1 MKYKIKKES
10 EFEKNLEIK
19 VELEDLDDHR
29 DEAIKK
35 IGKQIKVDGFR
46 TGKIPANIVK
56 REVGEDYINEEAIE
70 LFLPQTLFSILNDE
84 EISPATRPAIKEIKK
99 EKSHF
104 DVNVLITLWPTLSK
118 LPKLSQ
124 TVEVDS
130 ITPTDDEIAD
140 QIERIKSQFAE
151 VSKVERPLN
160 SGDFAM
166 MNLSATKNGVEV
178 KDFTYNDYL
187 YEVGTGA
194 LTPSLDSKLEG
205 VAPGAIIKFNDSI
218 PQLNEENV
226 EVTVLLKEVREK
238 ILPELTDE
246 WVSDTTEFENVDSLK
261 KELVVNIENVKKQQI
276 ASQYQ
281 GQLTNKLIE
290 EVDMKLPEQLVI
302 AEMDSILQNF
312 LNELKQ
318 SNIQLEDYFKI
329 TGLTEETLRDD
340 LNKQA
345 SRNLTMVLILD
356 KVIAD
361 LDMKLDEKDIAL
373 VDEHMVTH
381 KDDAE
386 DSDQSSHR
394 MNLEAESLRNKAM
407 LHILQQGISVDKDGE
422 KVYLQDVYNRDT
434 DFRRGRIKWKKY
446 LQIM

>member
-130 ITPTDDEIAD
+130 IAPTDDEIAD

-160 SGDFAM
+160 SGDYAM

-261 KELVVNIENVKKQQI
+261 KELVANIENVKKQQI

-394 MNLEAESLRNKAM
+394 LNLEAESLRNKAM

-434 DFRRGRIKWKKY
+434 DLGEEE
-446 LQIM
+446 

>member
-130 ITPTDDEIAD
+130 IAPTDDEIAD

-166 MNLSATKNGVEV
+166 INLSATKNGVEV

-356 KVIAD
+356 KVIED

-381 KDDAE
+381 KDDTE

-434 DFRRGRIKWKKY
+434 DLGEEE
-446 LQIM
+446 

>member
-130 ITPTDDEIAD
+130 IAPTDDEIAD

-290 EVDMKLPEQLVI
+290 EVDIKLPEQLVI

-386 DSDQSSHR
+386 GSDQSSHR

-434 DFRRGRIKWKKY
+434 DLGEEE
-446 LQIM
+446 

>member
-130 ITPTDDEIAD
+130 IAPTDEEIAD

-160 SGDFAM
+160 SGDYAM

-394 MNLEAESLRNKAM
+394 LNLEAESLRNKAM

-434 DFRRGRIKWKKY
+434 DLGEEE
-446 LQIM
+446 

>member
-1 MKYKIKKES
+1 LKYKIKKES

-130 ITPTDDEIAD
+130 IAPTDEEIAD

-160 SGDFAM
+160 SGDYAM

-261 KELVVNIENVKKQQI
+261 KELVANIENVKKQQI

-394 MNLEAESLRNKAM
+394 LNLEAESLRNKAM

-434 DFRRGRIKWKKY
+434 DLGEEE
-446 LQIM
+446 

>member
-130 ITPTDDEIAD
+130 IAPTDEEIAD

-151 VSKVERPLN
+151 VSKVERSLN
-160 SGDFAM
+160 SGDYAM

-178 KDFTYNDYL
+178 KDFIYNDYL

-261 KELVVNIENVKKQQI
+261 KELVANIENVKKQQI

-361 LDMKLDEKDIAL
+361 LDIKLDEKDIAL

-394 MNLEAESLRNKAM
+394 LNLEAESLRNKAM

-434 DFRRGRIKWKKY
+434 DLGEEE
-446 LQIM
+446 

>member
-19 VELEDLDDHR
+19 VELEDLEDHR

-70 LFLPQTLFSILNDE
+70 IFLPQTLFSILNDE

-99 EKSHF
+99 EKNHF
-104 DVNVLITLWPTLSK
+104 EVNVLITLWPKLSK

-130 ITPTDDEIAD
+130 ITPTDEEIAD
-140 QIERIKSQFAE
+140 QIERIKSQFAD

-160 SGDFAM
+160 SGDYAM

-205 VAPGAIIKFNDSI
+205 VAPGAIIKFNDTI
-218 PQLNEENV
+218 PQLSEENV
-226 EVTVLLKEVREK
+226 EITVLVKEVREK

-246 WVSDTTEFENVDSLK
+246 WVADTTEFDNVDSLK
-261 KELVVNIENVKKQQI
+261 KELVINIENVKKQQI

-281 GQLTNKLIE
+281 GELTNKLIE

-302 AEMDSILQNF
+302 TEMDSILQNF

-356 KVIAD
+356 KVIED
-361 LDMKLDEKDIAL
+361 LDMKLDEKDVAL
-373 VDEHMVTH
+373 VDEHMSTH
-381 KDDAE
+381 KDEEE
-386 DSDQSSHR
+386 DSDQTSHR

-407 LHILQQGISVDKDGE
+407 LHILQQGISVDRDGE
-422 KVYLQDVYNRDT
+422 KVNLQDVYNRDT
-434 DFRRGRIKWKKY
+434 DLGEEE
-446 LQIM
+446 

>member
-19 VELEDLDDHR
+19 VELEDLNNHR

-35 IGKQIKVDGFR
+35 IGKQIKVAGFR
-46 TGKIPANIVK
+46 PGKIPANIVT

-84 EISPATRPAIKEIKK
+84 DISPATRPAIKEIKK
-99 EKSHF
+99 QKDHF
-104 DVNVLITLWPTLSK
+104 DVDVLITLWPKLSK
-118 LPKLSQ
+118 MPKLNQ
-124 TVEVDS
+124 TVEVES
-130 ITPTDDEIAD
+130 ITPTDDEISD
-140 QIERIKSQFAE
+140 QIDRIKSQFAE
-151 VSKVERPLN
+151 VSKVERPIN
-160 SGDFAM
+160 SGDYAM
-166 MNLSATKNGVEV
+166 MNLSAKNNGVEV

-187 YEVGTGA
+187 YEVGTGS

-205 VAPGAIIKFNDSI
+205 VASGAIIKFSDSI
-218 PQLNEENV
+218 PQLKEEKV
-226 EVTVLLKEVREK
+226 EITVLVKEVKEK

-246 WVSDTTEFENVDSLK
+246 WVSSTTEFENIDSLK
-261 KELVVNIENVKKQQI
+261 KELIINIENVKKQQI

-281 GQLTNKLIE
+281 SELTNKLIE
-290 EVDMKLPEQLVI
+290 IVDMKIPEQLVI

-356 KVIAD
+356 KVIED
-361 LDMKLDEKDIAL
+361 LDIKLDEKDTAL

-381 KDDAE
+381 KDDEE
-386 DSDQSSHR
+386 DSDRSSHR
-394 MNLEAESLRNKAM
+394 LNLEAESLRNKAM
-407 LHILQQGISVDKDGE
+407 LHVLQQGISVDKDGE
-422 KVYLQDVYNRDT
+422 KVNLQDVYNRDT
-434 DFRRGRIKWKKY
+434 DLGEEE
-446 LQIM
+446 

>member
-19 VELEDLDDHR
+19 VELEDLNNHR

-35 IGKQIKVDGFR
+35 IGKQIKVAGFR
-46 TGKIPANIVK
+46 PGKIPANIVT
-56 REVGEDYINEEAIE
+56 REVGEDYVNEEAIE

-84 EISPATRPAIKEIKK
+84 DISPATRPAIKEIKK
-99 EKSHF
+99 QKDHF
-104 DVNVLITLWPTLSK
+104 DVEVLITLWPKLSK
-118 LPKLSQ
+118 MPKLNQ
-124 TVEVDS
+124 TVEVES
-130 ITPTDDEIAD
+130 ITPTDDEITD
-140 QIERIKSQFAE
+140 QIDRIKSQFAE
-151 VSKVERPLN
+151 VSKVERPIN
-160 SGDFAM
+160 SGDYAM
-166 MNLSATKNGVEV
+166 MNLSAKNNGVEV

-187 YEVGTGA
+187 YEVGTGS

-205 VAPGAIIKFNDSI
+205 VASGAIIKFSDSI
-218 PQLNEENV
+218 PQLKEEKV
-226 EVTVLLKEVREK
+226 EITVLVKEVKEK

-246 WVSDTTEFENVDSLK
+246 WVSSTTEFENIDSLK
-261 KELVVNIENVKKQQI
+261 KELIINIENVKKQQI

-281 GQLTNKLIE
+281 SELTNKLIE
-290 EVDMKLPEQLVI
+290 IVDMKIPEQLVI

-356 KVIAD
+356 KVIED
-361 LDMKLDEKDIAL
+361 LDIKLDEKDAAL

-381 KDDAE
+381 KDDEE
-386 DSDQSSHR
+386 DSDRSSHR
-394 MNLEAESLRNKAM
+394 LNLEAESLRNKAM
-407 LHILQQGISVDKDGE
+407 LHVLQQGISVDKDGE
-422 KVYLQDVYNRDT
+422 KVNLQDVYNRDT
-434 DFRRGRIKWKKY
+434 DLGEEE
-446 LQIM
+446 

>member
-10 EFEKNLEIK
+10 EFEKILEIK
-19 VELEDLDDHR
+19 VELEDLDTHK
-29 DEAIKK
+29 DEAVKK
-35 IGKQIKVDGFR
+35 IGKQIKVAGFR
-46 TGKIPANIVK
+46 PGKIPANIVT

-99 EKSHF
+99 QKNHF
-104 DVNVLITLWPTLSK
+104 DVEVLITLWPKLSK
-118 LPKLSQ
+118 SPKLSQ
-124 TVEVDS
+124 TVEVES
-130 ITPTDDEIAD
+130 IKPSDEEIEG

-160 SGDFAM
+160 SGDYAM
-166 MNLSATKNGVEV
+166 MNLSATKNNVDL

-187 YEVGTGA
+187 YEVGSGS
-194 LTPSLDSKLEG
+194 LTPALDSKLEG
-205 VAPGAIIKFNDSI
+205 VAPGAIIKFTDSI
-218 PQLNEENV
+218 PQINEENV
-226 EVTVLLKEVREK
+226 ELTVLVKEVREK

-246 WVSDTTEFENVDSLK
+246 WVADTTEFENIDSLK
-261 KELVVNIENVKKQQI
+261 KELIINIENVKKQQI

-281 GQLTNKLIE
+281 AELTNKLIE

-356 KVIAD
+356 KVIED
-361 LDMKLDEKDIAL
+361 LDMKLDDKDLAL
-373 VDEHMVTH
+373 VDEHMQTH
-381 KDDAE
+381 NDDE
-386 DSDQSSHR
+386 DDSDQSSHR
-394 MNLEAESLRNKAM
+394 LNLEAESLRNKAM
-407 LHILQQGISVDKDGE
+407 LHVLQQGVSVDKDGE

-434 DFRRGRIKWKKY
+434 DLGEEE
-446 LQIM
+446 

>member
-19 VELEDLDDHR
+19 VELEDLNNHR

-35 IGKQIKVDGFR
+35 IGKQIKVAGFR
-46 TGKIPANIVK
+46 PGKIPANIVT
-56 REVGEDYINEEAIE
+56 REVGEDYVNEEAIE

-84 EISPATRPAIKEIKK
+84 DISPATRPAIKEIKK
-99 EKSHF
+99 QKDHF
-104 DVNVLITLWPTLSK
+104 DVDVLITLWPKLSK
-118 LPKLSQ
+118 MPKLNQ
-124 TVEVDS
+124 TVEVES
-130 ITPTDDEIAD
+130 ITPTDDEISD
-140 QIERIKSQFAE
+140 QIDRIKSQFAE
-151 VSKVERPLN
+151 VSKVERPIN
-160 SGDFAM
+160 SGDYAM
-166 MNLSATKNGVEV
+166 MNLSAKNNGVEV

-187 YEVGTGA
+187 YEVGTGS

-205 VAPGAIIKFNDSI
+205 VASGAIIKFSDSI
-218 PQLNEENV
+218 PQLKEEKV
-226 EVTVLLKEVREK
+226 EITVLVKEVKEK

-246 WVSDTTEFENVDSLK
+246 WVSSTTEFENIDSLK
-261 KELVVNIENVKKQQI
+261 KELIINIENVKKQQI

-281 GQLTNKLIE
+281 SELTNKLIE
-290 EVDMKLPEQLVI
+290 IVDMKIPEQLVI

-356 KVIAD
+356 KVIED
-361 LDMKLDEKDIAL
+361 LDIKLDEKDIAL

-381 KDDAE
+381 KNDEE
-386 DSDQSSHR
+386 DSDRSSHR
-394 MNLEAESLRNKAM
+394 LNLEAESLRNKAM
-407 LHILQQGISVDKDGE
+407 LHVLQQGISVDKDGE
-422 KVYLQDVYNRDT
+422 KVNLQDVYNRDT
-434 DFRRGRIKWKKY
+434 DLGEEE
-446 LQIM
+446 

>member
-261 KELVVNIENVKKQQI
+261 KELVANIENVKKQQI

-434 DFRRGRIKWKKY
+434 DLGEEE
-446 LQIM
+446 

>member
-130 ITPTDDEIAD
+130 IAPTDEEIAD

-160 SGDFAM
+160 SGDYAM

-187 YEVGTGA
+187 YEV
-194 LTPSLDSKLEG
+194 
-205 VAPGAIIKFNDSI
+205 
-218 PQLNEENV
+218 
-226 EVTVLLKEVREK
+226 
-238 ILPELTDE
+238 
-246 WVSDTTEFENVDSLK
+246 
-261 KELVVNIENVKKQQI
+261 
-276 ASQYQ
+276 
-281 GQLTNKLIE
+281 
-290 EVDMKLPEQLVI
+290 
-302 AEMDSILQNF
+302 
-312 LNELKQ
+312 
-318 SNIQLEDYFKI
+318 
-329 TGLTEETLRDD
+329 
-340 LNKQA
+340 
-345 SRNLTMVLILD
+345 
-356 KVIAD
+356 
-361 LDMKLDEKDIAL
+361 
-373 VDEHMVTH
+373 
-381 KDDAE
+381 
-386 DSDQSSHR
+386 
-394 MNLEAESLRNKAM
+394 
-407 LHILQQGISVDKDGE
+407 
-422 KVYLQDVYNRDT
+422 
-434 DFRRGRIKWKKY
+434 
-446 LQIM
+446 

>member
-1 MKYKIKKES
+1 LKYKIKKES

-130 ITPTDDEIAD
+130 IAPTDDEIAD

-434 DFRRGRIKWKKY
+434 DLGEEE
-446 LQIM
+446 

>member
-130 ITPTDDEIAD
+130 IAPTDEEIAD

-160 SGDFAM
+160 SGDYAM

-261 KELVVNIENVKKQQI
+261 KELVANIENVKKQQI

-361 LDMKLDEKDIAL
+361 LDMKLDEKDITL

-394 MNLEAESLRNKAM
+394 LNLEAESLRNKAM

-434 DFRRGRIKWKKY
+434 DLGEEE
-446 LQIM
+446 

>member
-19 VELEDLDDHR
+19 VELEDLNNHR

-35 IGKQIKVDGFR
+35 IGKQIKVAGFR
-46 TGKIPANIVK
+46 PGKIPANIVT

-84 EISPATRPAIKEIKK
+84 DISPATRPAIKEIKK
-99 EKSHF
+99 QKDHF
-104 DVNVLITLWPTLSK
+104 DVDVLITLWPKLSK
-118 LPKLSQ
+118 MPKLNQ
-124 TVEVDS
+124 TVEVES
-130 ITPTDDEIAD
+130 ITPTDDEISD
-140 QIERIKSQFAE
+140 QIDRIKSQFAE
-151 VSKVERPLN
+151 VSKVERPIN
-160 SGDFAM
+160 SGDYAM
-166 MNLSATKNGVEV
+166 MNLSAKNNGVEV

-187 YEVGTGA
+187 YEVGTGS

-205 VAPGAIIKFNDSI
+205 VASGAIIKFSDSI
-218 PQLNEENV
+218 PQLKEEKV
-226 EVTVLLKEVREK
+226 EITVLVKEVKEK

-246 WVSDTTEFENVDSLK
+246 WVSSTTEFENIDSLK
-261 KELVVNIENVKKQQI
+261 KELIINIENVKKQQI

-281 GQLTNKLIE
+281 SELTNKLIE
-290 EVDMKLPEQLVI
+290 IVDMKIPEQLVI

-356 KVIAD
+356 KVIED
-361 LDMKLDEKDIAL
+361 LDIKLDEKDAAL

-381 KDDAE
+381 KNDEE
-386 DSDQSSHR
+386 DSDRSSHR
-394 MNLEAESLRNKAM
+394 LNLEAESLRNKAM
-407 LHILQQGISVDKDGE
+407 LHVLQQGISVDKDGE
-422 KVYLQDVYNRDT
+422 KVNLQDVYNRDT
-434 DFRRGRIKWKKY
+434 DLGEEE
-446 LQIM
+446 

>member
-130 ITPTDDEIAD
+130 IAPTDEEIAD

-160 SGDFAM
+160 SGDYAM
-166 MNLSATKNGVEV
+166 MNLSATKNGIEV

-261 KELVVNIENVKKQQI
+261 KELVANIENVKKQQI

-394 MNLEAESLRNKAM
+394 LNLEAESLRNKAM

-434 DFRRGRIKWKKY
+434 DLGEEE
-446 LQIM
+446 

>member
-1 MKYKIKKES
+1 LKYKIKKES

-19 VELEDLDDHR
+19 VELEDLDVHR

-130 ITPTDDEIAD
+130 IAPTDEEIAD

-160 SGDFAM
+160 SGDYAM

-261 KELVVNIENVKKQQI
+261 KELVANIENVKKQQI

-394 MNLEAESLRNKAM
+394 LNLEAESLRNKAM

-434 DFRRGRIKWKKY
+434 DLGEEE
-446 LQIM
+446 

>member
-1 MKYKIKKES
+1 LKYKIKKES

-130 ITPTDDEIAD
+130 IAPTDEEIAD

-160 SGDFAM
+160 SGDYAM

-218 PQLNEENV
+218 PQLNDENV

-261 KELVVNIENVKKQQI
+261 KELVANIENVKKQQI

-394 MNLEAESLRNKAM
+394 LNLEAESLRNKAM

-434 DFRRGRIKWKKY
+434 DLGEEE
-446 LQIM
+446 

>member
-84 EISPATRPAIKEIKK
+84 EISPATRPDIKEIKK

-434 DFRRGRIKWKKY
+434 DLGEEE
-446 LQIM
+446 

>member
-130 ITPTDDEIAD
+130 IAPTDEEIAD

-160 SGDFAM
+160 SGDYAM

-205 VAPGAIIKFNDSI
+205 VAPGAIIKFNDTI

-261 KELVVNIENVKKQQI
+261 KELVANIENVKKQQI

-394 MNLEAESLRNKAM
+394 LNLEAESLRNKAM

-434 DFRRGRIKWKKY
+434 DLGEEE
-446 LQIM
+446 

>member
-19 VELEDLDDHR
+19 VELEDLEDHR

-46 TGKIPANIVK
+46 TGKIPANIVI

-99 EKSHF
+99 EKNHF
-104 DVNVLITLWPTLSK
+104 EVNVLITLWPKLSK

-130 ITPTDDEIAD
+130 ITPTDEEIAD
-140 QIERIKSQFAE
+140 QIERIKSQFAD

-160 SGDFAM
+160 SGDYAM

-205 VAPGAIIKFNDSI
+205 VAPGAIIKFNDTI
-218 PQLNEENV
+218 PQLSEENV
-226 EVTVLLKEVREK
+226 EITVLVKEVREK

-246 WVSDTTEFENVDSLK
+246 WVADTTEFDNVDSLK
-261 KELVVNIENVKKQQI
+261 KELVINIENVKKQQI

-281 GQLTNKLIE
+281 GELTNKLIE

-302 AEMDSILQNF
+302 TEMDSILQNF

-356 KVIAD
+356 KVIED
-361 LDMKLDEKDIAL
+361 LDMKLDEKDVAL
-373 VDEHMVTH
+373 VDEHMSTH
-381 KDDAE
+381 KDDEE
-386 DSDQSSHR
+386 DSDQTSHR

-407 LHILQQGISVDKDGE
+407 LHILQQGISVDRDGE
-422 KVYLQDVYNRDT
+422 KVNLQDVYNRDT
-434 DFRRGRIKWKKY
+434 DLGEEE
-446 LQIM
+446 

>member
-130 ITPTDDEIAD
+130 IAPTDDEIAD

-166 MNLSATKNGVEV
+166 MNLSATKNGIEV

-434 DFRRGRIKWKKY
+434 DLGEEE
-446 LQIM
+446 

>member
-19 VELEDLDDHR
+19 VELEDLENHR

-70 LFLPQTLFSILNDE
+70 LFLPQTLFSILDDE
-84 EISPATRPAIKEIKK
+84 EISPATRPAIKDIKK
-99 EKSHF
+99 EKNHF

-130 ITPTDDEIAD
+130 IAPTDDEIAD

-166 MNLSATKNGVEV
+166 MNLSATKNGIEV

-246 WVSDTTEFENVDSLK
+246 WVSETTEFENVDSLK

-407 LHILQQGISVDKDGE
+407 LHILQQGISVDKEGE

-434 DFRRGRIKWKKY
+434 DLGEEE
-446 LQIM
+446 

>member
-1 MKYKIKKES
+1 LKYKIKKES

-19 VELEDLDDHR
+19 VELEDLENHR

-99 EKSHF
+99 EKNHF

-130 ITPTDDEIAD
+130 IAPTDDEIAD

-166 MNLSATKNGVEV
+166 MNLSATKNGIEV

-246 WVSDTTEFENVDSLK
+246 WVSETTEFENVDSLK

-434 DFRRGRIKWKKY
+434 DLGEEE
-446 LQIM
+446 

>member
-19 VELEDLDDHR
+19 VELEDLENHR

-70 LFLPQTLFSILNDE
+70 LFLPQTLFSILDDE

-99 EKSHF
+99 EKNHF

-130 ITPTDDEIAD
+130 IAPTDDEIAD

-166 MNLSATKNGVEV
+166 MNLSATKNGIEV

-238 ILPELTDE
+238 ISPELTDE
-246 WVSDTTEFENVDSLK
+246 WVSETTEFENVDSLK

-434 DFRRGRIKWKKY
+434 DLGEEE
-446 LQIM
+446 

>member
-19 VELEDLDDHR
+19 VELEDLADHR

-35 IGKQIKVDGFR
+35 ISKQIKVDGFR
-46 TGKIPANIVK
+46 TGKIPANIVT

-70 LFLPQTLFSILNDE
+70 LFLPATLFSILNDE

-99 EKSHF
+99 QQNYF
-104 DVNVLITLWPTLSK
+104 DVDVLITLWPKLSK

-130 ITPTDDEIAD
+130 ITPTDEEIAD

-160 SGDFAM
+160 SGDYAM
-166 MNLSATKNGVEV
+166 INLSATKNGVEV

-205 VAPGAIIKFNDSI
+205 VAPGAIIKFNDII
-218 PQLNEENV
+218 PQLGEENV
-226 EVTVLLKEVREK
+226 EVTVLVKEVREK

-246 WVSDTTEFENVDSLK
+246 WVSETTEFDNVDSLK
-261 KELVVNIENVKKQQI
+261 KELIINIENVKKQQI

-281 GQLTNKLIE
+281 GELTNKLIE

-318 SNIQLEDYFKI
+318 SNIQLEDYFKM

-356 KVIAD
+356 KVIED
-361 LDMKLDEKDIAL
+361 LEMKLDDKDIAL
-373 VDEHMVTH
+373 VDEHMSTH
-381 KDDAE
+381 KDDDE
-386 DSDQSSHR
+386 DSDQTSHR
-394 MNLEAESLRNKAM
+394 LNLEAESLRNKAM
-407 LHILQQGISVDKDGE
+407 LHILQQGVSVDRDGE
-422 KVYLQDVYNRDT
+422 KVNLQDVYNRDT
-434 DFRRGRIKWKKY
+434 DLGEEE
-446 LQIM
+446 

>member
-10 EFEKNLEIK
+10 DFEKNLEIK
-19 VELEDLDDHR
+19 VELEDLENHR

-70 LFLPQTLFSILNDE
+70 LFLPQTLFSILDDE

-99 EKSHF
+99 EKNHF

-130 ITPTDDEIAD
+130 IAPTDDEIAD

-166 MNLSATKNGVEV
+166 MNLSATKNGIEV

-246 WVSDTTEFENVDSLK
+246 WVSETTEFENVDSLK

-434 DFRRGRIKWKKY
+434 DLGEEE
-446 LQIM
+446 

>member
-19 VELEDLDDHR
+19 VEIEDLEDHR

-99 EKSHF
+99 EKNHF

-130 ITPTDDEIAD
+130 IAPTDEEIAD

-166 MNLSATKNGVEV
+166 MNLSATKNGIEV

-246 WVSDTTEFENVDSLK
+246 WVSETTEFENVDSLK

-434 DFRRGRIKWKKY
+434 DLGEEE
-446 LQIM
+446 

>member
-130 ITPTDDEIAD
+130 IAPTDEEIAD

-160 SGDFAM
+160 SGDYAM

-238 ILPELTDE
+238 ILPELTYE

-261 KELVVNIENVKKQQI
+261 KELVANIENVKKQQI

-394 MNLEAESLRNKAM
+394 LNLEAESLRNKAM

-434 DFRRGRIKWKKY
+434 DLGEEE
-446 LQIM
+446 

>member
-130 ITPTDDEIAD
+130 IAPTDEEIAD

-160 SGDFAM
+160 SGDYAM
-166 MNLSATKNGVEV
+166 MKLSATKNGVEV

-261 KELVVNIENVKKQQI
+261 KELVANIENVKKQQI

-394 MNLEAESLRNKAM
+394 LNLEAESLRNKAM

-434 DFRRGRIKWKKY
+434 DLGEEE
-446 LQIM
+446 

>member
-1 MKYKIKKES
+1 LKYKIKKES

-140 QIERIKSQFAE
+140 QVERIKSQFAE

-422 KVYLQDVYNRDT
+422 KVNLQDVYNRDT
-434 DFRRGRIKWKKY
+434 DLGEEE
-446 LQIM
+446 

>member
-19 VELEDLDDHR
+19 VELEDLNNHR

-35 IGKQIKVDGFR
+35 IGKQIKVAGFR
-46 TGKIPANIVK
+46 PGKIPANIVT
-56 REVGEDYINEEAIE
+56 REVGEDYVNEEAIE

-84 EISPATRPAIKEIKK
+84 DISPATRPAIKEIKK
-99 EKSHF
+99 QKDHF
-104 DVNVLITLWPTLSK
+104 DVDVLITLWPKLSK
-118 LPKLSQ
+118 MPKLNQ
-124 TVEVDS
+124 TVEVES
-130 ITPTDDEIAD
+130 ITPTDDEISD
-140 QIERIKSQFAE
+140 QIDRIKSQFAE
-151 VSKVERPLN
+151 VSKVERPIN
-160 SGDFAM
+160 SGDYAM
-166 MNLSATKNGVEV
+166 MNLSAKNNGVEV

-187 YEVGTGA
+187 YEVGTGS

-205 VAPGAIIKFNDSI
+205 VASGAIIKFSDSI
-218 PQLNEENV
+218 PQLKEEKV
-226 EVTVLLKEVREK
+226 EITVLVKEVKEK

-246 WVSDTTEFENVDSLK
+246 WVSSTTEFENIDSLK
-261 KELVVNIENVKKQQI
+261 KELIINIENVKKQQI

-281 GQLTNKLIE
+281 SELTNKLIE
-290 EVDMKLPEQLVI
+290 IVDMKIPEQLVI

-356 KVIAD
+356 KVIED
-361 LDMKLDEKDIAL
+361 LDIKLDEKDTAL

-381 KDDAE
+381 KDDEE
-386 DSDQSSHR
+386 DSDRSSHR
-394 MNLEAESLRNKAM
+394 LNLEAESLRNKAM
-407 LHILQQGISVDKDGE
+407 LHVLQQGISVDKDGE
-422 KVYLQDVYNRDT
+422 KVNLQDVYNRDT
-434 DFRRGRIKWKKY
+434 DLGEEE
-446 LQIM
+446 

>member
-19 VELEDLDDHR
+19 VELEDLEDHR

-99 EKSHF
+99 EKNHF

-118 LPKLSQ
+118 LPKLNQ

-130 ITPTDDEIAD
+130 IAPTDEEIAD

-166 MNLSATKNGVEV
+166 MNLSATKNGIEV

-246 WVSDTTEFENVDSLK
+246 WVSETTEFENVDSLK

-434 DFRRGRIKWKKY
+434 DLGEEE
-446 LQIM
+446 

>member
-19 VELEDLDDHR
+19 VELEDLNNHR

-35 IGKQIKVDGFR
+35 IGKQIKVAGFR
-46 TGKIPANIVK
+46 PGKIPANIVT
-56 REVGEDYINEEAIE
+56 REVGEDYVNEEAIE

-84 EISPATRPAIKEIKK
+84 DISPATRPAIKEIKK
-99 EKSHF
+99 QKDHF
-104 DVNVLITLWPTLSK
+104 DVDVLITLWPKLSK
-118 LPKLSQ
+118 MPKLNQ
-124 TVEVDS
+124 TVEVES
-130 ITPTDDEIAD
+130 ITPTDDEISD
-140 QIERIKSQFAE
+140 QIDRIKSQFAE
-151 VSKVERPLN
+151 VSKVERPIN
-160 SGDFAM
+160 SGDYAM
-166 MNLSATKNGVEV
+166 VNLSAKNNGVEV

-187 YEVGTGA
+187 YEVGTGS

-205 VAPGAIIKFNDSI
+205 VASGAIIKFSDSI
-218 PQLNEENV
+218 PQLKEEKV
-226 EVTVLLKEVREK
+226 EITVLVKEVKEK

-246 WVSDTTEFENVDSLK
+246 WVSSTTEFENIDSLK
-261 KELVVNIENVKKQQI
+261 KELIINIENVKKQQI

-281 GQLTNKLIE
+281 SELTNKLIE
-290 EVDMKLPEQLVI
+290 IVDMKIPEQLVI

-356 KVIAD
+356 KVIED
-361 LDMKLDEKDIAL
+361 LDIKLDEKDTAL

-381 KDDAE
+381 KDDEE
-386 DSDQSSHR
+386 DSDRSSHR
-394 MNLEAESLRNKAM
+394 LNLEAESLRNKAM
-407 LHILQQGISVDKDGE
+407 LHVLQQGISVDKDGE
-422 KVYLQDVYNRDT
+422 KVNLQDVYNRDT
-434 DFRRGRIKWKKY
+434 DLGEEE
-446 LQIM
+446 

>member
-130 ITPTDDEIAD
+130 IAPTDDEIAD

-261 KELVVNIENVKKQQI
+261 KELVANIENVKKQQI

-281 GQLTNKLIE
+281 GQLTSKLIE

-356 KVIAD
+356 KVIED

-434 DFRRGRIKWKKY
+434 DLGEEE
-446 LQIM
+446 

>member
-1 MKYKIKKES
+1 LKYKIKKES

-130 ITPTDDEIAD
+130 IAPTDEEIAD

-160 SGDFAM
+160 SGDYAM

-261 KELVVNIENVKKQQI
+261 KELVANIENVKKQQI

-386 DSDQSSHR
+386 NSDQSSHR

-434 DFRRGRIKWKKY
+434 DLGEEE
-446 LQIM
+446 

>member
-19 VELEDLDDHR
+19 VEIEDLEDHR

-70 LFLPQTLFSILNDE
+70 LFLPQTLFSILDDE

-99 EKSHF
+99 EKNHF

-130 ITPTDDEIAD
+130 IAPTDDEIAD

-166 MNLSATKNGVEV
+166 MNLSATKNGIEV

-246 WVSDTTEFENVDSLK
+246 WVSETTEFENVDSLK

-434 DFRRGRIKWKKY
+434 DLGEEE
-446 LQIM
+446 